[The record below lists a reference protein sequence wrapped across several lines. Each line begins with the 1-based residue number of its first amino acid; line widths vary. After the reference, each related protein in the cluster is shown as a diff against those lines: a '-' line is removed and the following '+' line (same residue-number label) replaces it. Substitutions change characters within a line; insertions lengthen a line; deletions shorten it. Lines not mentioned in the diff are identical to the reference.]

1 MEVDQITRASK
12 AGAGFSAF
20 FNPFRLIS
28 SATIKKSILRLDR
41 RHKEIGLLQDN
52 FLQALDDGYIPLMMG
67 SFDILNSRI
76 ADPALFENVT
86 FRNFFVYTVQDTNA
100 MLRSYEIVRKQSE
113 ELIAEIDGEL
123 GDD

>member
-1 MEVDQITRASK
+1 MQVDQITRASK

-28 SATIKKSILRLDR
+28 SATIKKSIPR
-41 RHKEIGLLQDN
+41 
-52 FLQALDDGYIPLMMG
+52 LDDGYIPLMMG
-67 SFDILNSRI
+67 RFDILNSRI